1 MEKHIKNDPP
11 AVEIAEFIQ
20 LAEKYPVFD
29 VRTPSEYL
37 KGHIPG
43 AINLPLFSDEERS
56 VIGTLYKQK
65 GRDPAI
71 LQGLEFV
78 GPKMRQLVEKAQA
91 TARDGTAL
99 LHCWRGGMRSQSVAW
114 LLNTAGLNAFVLK
127 DGYKAFRRFALEVFE
142 TPRQI
147 YVLSGATGTGKT
159 EILQHLKS
167 MGEQVIDLEGLAHH
181 KGSSFGA
188 IGELPQPR
196 QQHFENQLAMEWQGL
211 DPNRPVWLED
221 ESQRIGACSIPLP
234 IWQQMRNTTVFFLDM
249 PVGLR
254 VQRLLKDYGEFDPH
268 ELAAAIQR
276 LTRRLGGLNTRHAIE
291 ALDAG
296 NLGECAGLLLTNYYD
311 KAYHFGLSQRDEMFV
326 RSLPTDTPDADQNAR
341 ALLKFARK
349 FAHAEAVL
357 P

>member
-1 MEKHIKNDPP
+1 MRNDQPT
-11 AVEIAEFIQ
+11 VEIAEFIT

-29 VRTPSEYL
+29 VRTPAEYHN
-37 KGHIPG
+37 GHIPD
-43 AINLPLFSDEERS
+43 AVNLPLFSDDERI

-71 LQGLEFV
+71 LKGLEFV
-78 GPKMRQLVEKAQA
+78 GPKMRELVEKVQA
-91 TARDGTAL
+91 IAPDGTAL

-114 LLNTAGLNAFVLK
+114 LLDTAGLNVFVLK
-127 DGYKAFRRFALEVFE
+127 DGYKAFRRFALNAFE
-142 TPRQI
+142 LPRQI
-147 YVLSGATGTGKT
+147 YILSGATGSGKT

-196 QQHFENQLAMEWQGL
+196 QQHFENQLAMAWRNL

-221 ESQRIGACSIPLP
+221 ESRRIGACSIPP
-234 IWQQMRNTTVFFLDM
+234 PMWRQMRETTVFFLDM

-254 VQRLLKDYGEFDPH
+254 VQRLLKDYGEFDPR
-268 ELAAAIQR
+268 ELAAAIER
-276 LTRRLGGLNTRHAIE
+276 LKKRLGGQNTRLALD

-296 NLGECAGLLLTNYYD
+296 NLSECAALLLTNYYD
-311 KAYHFGLSQRDEMFV
+311 KAYRFGLSQRDEMLV

-341 ALLKFARK
+341 ALLTFSRK
-349 FAHAEAVL
+349 STHAEAVL